1 MSAVAPCRP
10 DALTRTT
17 KRFREVNV
25 GTEQVAGLDRPLDD
39 ALGTSVRPTWRG
51 RLHLIALFV
60 AVPLVIALAIESDG
74 ARSRAGVIIYAVGLC
89 STLAVSTIYHRW
101 VHTVHARARWRRLDH
116 ATIFALIA
124 GTCSALALTSLSNVG
139 AVAVLIA
146 IWLAAAVGAALKL
159 AHFERASR
167 LGPVVYIA
175 MGWSGAALVPAIWQ
189 RGGVIAV
196 VCFAAGGVTYTV
208 GAVGFARRWP
218 TLRPTTFSY
227 HEVWHAFTVAAAGFH
242 FATITTLST

>member
-25 GTEQVAGLDRPLDD
+25 GTEQVVALDRLLDD
-39 ALGTSVRPTWRG
+39 ALGTSARPSWRG
-51 RLHLIALFV
+51 RLHLIALV
-60 AVPLVIALAIESDG
+60 LAIPLVIALAIESDG
-74 ARSRAGVIIYAVGLC
+74 ARSRAGAIVYAVGLWW
-89 STLAVSTIYHRW
+89 TLAVSTTCHRW

-116 ATIFALIA
+116 ATIFVLIA
-124 GTCSALALTSLSNVG
+124 GTCSALALTSLSTRV
-139 AVAVLIA
+139 AVVVLIA
-146 IWLAAAVGAALKL
+146 IWLAAAVGAVLKL

-175 MGWSGAALVPAIWQ
+175 MGWSGAALAPAIWQ
-189 RGGVIAV
+189 RGGVIAAM
-196 VCFAAGGVTYTV
+196 CFAAGGVAYTI

-218 TLRPTTFSY
+218 TLRPATFSY
-227 HEVWHAFTVAAAGFH
+227 HEVWHAFTIAAAGFH